1 MTLAKNKA
9 FSAIAVIACFFFLF
23 IVLTFSLVVA
33 ERQIDR
39 MTEEMLALGQQVRE
53 QQEIIDAQQELI
65 SIYREQNEVL
75 GSFLEQATDTLLKIA
90 YGPFSREE
98 VQAMIA
104 EVAEIIRDVNKAL
117 TEGES
122 LEISQAIVE
131 TAVAAGIDPLL
142 LVAMAITESH
152 CRPNVRG
159 GSGEYGMLQ
168 VMPGT
173 GKWIASRLG
182 YENWTPENL
191 LDVKTNVQFSAFYLR
206 AVTREFRDTQRG
218 VLAYNRG
225 SYGARKWLQERDPE
239 EHRYV
244 VKVMRTYRK
253 LKGV

>member
-9 FSAIAVIACFFFLF
+9 FYAIAVIACFFFLF
-23 IVLTFSLVVA
+23 A

-65 SIYREQNEVL
+65 GIYREQNEAL
-75 GSFLEQATDTLLKIA
+75 GSLLGQASDALRKIV
-90 YGPFSREE
+90 YGPYSREE
-98 VQAMIA
+98 VQTLVSQ
-104 EVAEIIRDVNKAL
+104 VADIIEGVNEAL
-117 TEGES
+117 TEEET

-152 CRPNVRG
+152 CRPNARG
-159 GSGEYGMLQ
+159 GSGEYGILQ
-168 VMPGT
+168 IMPGT
-173 GKWIASRLG
+173 GKWIAGRLG
-182 YENWTPENL
+182 YKDWTPEDL
-191 LDVKTNVQFSAFYLR
+191 LDVKTNIQFGTFYLR
-206 AVTREFRDTQRG
+206 AVTREFRNTQQG

-225 SYGARKWLQERDPE
+225 SYGARKWLQENSPE
-239 EHRYV
+239 EHLYV
-244 VKVMRTYRK
+244 RKVMGTYRK